1 LNPVAAC
8 SDYWTPRGVAGRKSR
23 IPDGRFSVGRFGLH
37 LPGGKFRPG
46 IAVAISRMQRLAR
59 LFTGSHRIVEV
70 PPEPKVLPPAAQRA
84 LAEAEQ
90 RHDGASFIDKYVSP
104 SCK

>member
-1 LNPVAAC
+1 MVDFLWGALAFIVRAVNFVL
-8 SDYWTPRGVAGRKSR
+8 D
-23 IPDGRFSVGRFGLH
+23 
-37 LPGGKFRPG
+37 
-46 IAVAISRMQRLAR
+46 IAVTISRMRGLAR
-59 LFTGSHRIVEV
+59 LYTGSDAIVEV
-70 PPEPKVLPPAAQRA
+70 PPEPKALPPAAQHA

>member
-1 LNPVAAC
+1 MIESL
-8 SDYWTPRGVAGRKSR
+8 
-23 IPDGRFSVGRFGLH
+23 VGALAFI
-37 LPGGKFRPG
+37 FRAVSFVLG

-59 LFTGSHRIVEV
+59 LFTGSDAIVEV
-70 PPEPKVLPPAAQRA
+70 PPEPKILPPAAQRA

-90 RHDGASFIDKYVSP
+90 RHHDGASFIDKYVSL

>member
-1 LNPVAAC
+1 MVDFLSGALAF
-8 SDYWTPRGVAGRKSR
+8 
-23 IPDGRFSVGRFGLH
+23 I
-37 LPGGKFRPG
+37 FRAVTFVLD
-46 IAVAISRMQRLAR
+46 IAVAISRMQLLAR
-59 LFTGSHRIVEV
+59 LFTGSDRIVEV
-70 PPEPKVLPPAAQRA
+70 PPEPKILPPAAQRA